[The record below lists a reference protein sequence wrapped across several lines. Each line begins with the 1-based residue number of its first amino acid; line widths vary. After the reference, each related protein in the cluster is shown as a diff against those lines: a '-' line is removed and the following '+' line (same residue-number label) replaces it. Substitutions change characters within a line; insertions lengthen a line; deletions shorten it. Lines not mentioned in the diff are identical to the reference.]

1 MRQRK
6 TLSERTAKAPR
17 RPDEAMQ
24 LTLGLLINFNVSL
37 LKNRIKR
44 IGLGETHGD
53 LGVLAI
59 GSHGGANEAEK

>member
-1 MRQRK
+1 
-6 TLSERTAKAPR
+6 
-17 RPDEAMQ
+17 MQ

-37 LKNRIKR
+37 LRNRIKR

-59 GSHGGANEAEK
+59 GSHGGTNEAEK